1 MDESP
6 LLVNRIMISPD
17 SSDDALVMIHIS
29 IIKNGLKYDTNLSLS
44 LSLSLTHTQNGQK
57 VIHVSNLTR
66 DSSIH

>member
-44 LSLSLTHTQNGQK
+44 LSHTHTQNGQK